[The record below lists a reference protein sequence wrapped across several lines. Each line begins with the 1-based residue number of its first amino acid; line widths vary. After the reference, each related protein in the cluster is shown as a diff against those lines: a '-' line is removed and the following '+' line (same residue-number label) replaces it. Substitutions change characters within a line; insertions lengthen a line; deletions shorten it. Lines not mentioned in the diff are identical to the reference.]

1 MVRNS
6 RSTTRIFF
14 ILVIAAALF
23 GGWFASTT
31 WQVDLS
37 TLEVPSLDEE
47 ADWIDTASLLSEQ
60 ALQFFLGWTGGG
72 N

>member
-23 GGWFASTT
+23 GGWVASST
-31 WQVDLS
+31 WQADL
-37 TLEVPSLDEE
+37 TAFEAPSLDEE
-47 ADWIDTASLLSEQ
+47 ADWIDTASVLSEQ
-60 ALQFFLGWTGGG
+60 ALQFFLGWTGEG

>member
-6 RSTTRIFF
+6 RNTTRIFF

-23 GGWFASTT
+23 GGWFANTT
-31 WQVDLS
+31 WQVDLAGF
-37 TLEVPSLDEE
+37 EVPSLDED

-60 ALQFFLGWTGGG
+60 AIQFFLGWTGNG